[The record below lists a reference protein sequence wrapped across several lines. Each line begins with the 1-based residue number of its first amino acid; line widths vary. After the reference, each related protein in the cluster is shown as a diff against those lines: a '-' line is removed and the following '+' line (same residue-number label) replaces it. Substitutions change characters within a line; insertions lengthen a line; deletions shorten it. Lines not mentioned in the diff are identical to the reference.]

1 MQKNSSEVAQFRQ
14 TQALQ
19 EEAAQQGLTGL
30 AIVASHELITARMER
45 GAVRILQLLQAGKQ
59 EEALA
64 LMSTETWGLEE
75 TKGA

>member
-1 MQKNSSEVAQFRQ
+1 MSEIRRLMRQ
-14 TQALQ
+14 ITV
-19 EEAAQQGLTGL
+19 ESDAAQQGLTGL

-45 GAVRILQLLQAGKQ
+45 GAERILQLLQVGKQ